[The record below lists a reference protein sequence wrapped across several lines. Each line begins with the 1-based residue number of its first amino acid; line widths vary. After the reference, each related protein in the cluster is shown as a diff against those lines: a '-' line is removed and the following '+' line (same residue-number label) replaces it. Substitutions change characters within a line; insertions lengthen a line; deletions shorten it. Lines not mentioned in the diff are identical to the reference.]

1 MHFVIRRNN
10 CQRESV
16 DWHVLCNRCNDKTAM
31 EETMRNDQHGQYVA
45 MCSVCGY
52 LYESGVACPLCAFRK
67 QARAYIGHPFREQL
81 MGMGYPMDGQGLPLS
96 KGEQAS
102 VAECDKIFALED
114 LRDV

>member
-1 MHFVIRRNN
+1 
-10 CQRESV
+10 
-16 DWHVLCNRCNDKTAM
+16 M

-45 MCSVCGY
+45 MCGVCGY
-52 LYESGVACPLCAFRK
+52 LYETGIACPLCAFKK

-81 MGMGYPMDGQGLPLS
+81 LDMGYPMDGQGLPLS

-102 VAECDKIFALED
+102 VAECNKIFSLED